1 MNKCT
6 ACFLLNY
13 GQALPKD
20 IHSALVPNRTNRSIP
35 LGELSPSGFEVAAT
49 CQAPAEVLAW
59 GQMPVSLAMSCIQW
73 IPGIA
78 FVPQM
83 AGN

>member
-6 ACFLLNY
+6 PCFLLNY
-13 GQALPKD
+13 GQDIPKD
-20 IHSALVPNRTNRSIP
+20 THSAPVPIRTNRSIP

-49 CQAPAEVLAW
+49 CQAPAEALVW
-59 GQMPVSLAMSCIQW
+59 GQMPGSLAMSCIHW
-73 IPGIA
+73 IPGCA

-83 AGN
+83 ART